1 MSSGG
6 GDMGGLSAGGVP
18 SAGGKTVTGGNGEF
32 NRSGRGVSIG
42 SGVSGGISSDV
53 ARNVTGDSSGLNPH
67 RVQGFGDGFPRL
79 ETPRL
84 ADMKAKH
91 GAIVAKFLTFFQR
104 KSSLVI
110 ELYNAAFYRQKP
122 LWDKIADFIYNDLC
136 PTPEIRRE
144 IQDVQFHPVKMLI
157 FVKFSE
163 EKWRDKVVEK
173 LQSQEGI
180 VWKDYGV
187 KIKGYSLDAE
197 VKFFRL
203 LGVSPETGEDEI
215 KETFKNLGIGEVVEI
230 KKGMI
235 DEKRLPGVTNGT
247 WTLRVKITDH
257 EKFIPSYIHRR
268 DEGELWSLNFEGR
281 VFCC

>member
-1 MSSGG
+1 
-6 GDMGGLSAGGVP
+6 
-18 SAGGKTVTGGNGEF
+18 
-32 NRSGRGVSIG
+32 
-42 SGVSGGISSDV
+42 
-53 ARNVTGDSSGLNPH
+53 
-67 RVQGFGDGFPRL
+67 
-79 ETPRL
+79 
-84 ADMKAKH
+84 
-91 GAIVAKFLTFFQR
+91 
-104 KSSLVI
+104 
-110 ELYNAAFYRQKP
+110 
-122 LWDKIADFIYNDLC
+122 
-136 PTPEIRRE
+136 
-144 IQDVQFHPVKMLI
+144 MLI

-281 VFCC
+281 VFCCWKCGSGSHIGDKCREVSKTFDEVFNGSASDENFVQPTWAAVVRSGQFSDANQEARAKEMEERVKEDNKRKALEKRFLQARHEEEERKRKENEDKKKNS